1 MVCLRSPMIFMTAIK
16 VKQTYKEWYKEWF
29 KTVKKFTVKLL
40 V

>member
-1 MVCLRSPMIFMTAIK
+1 MIFMTAIK
-16 VKQTYKEWYKEWF
+16 VKQTYKEWYEEWF